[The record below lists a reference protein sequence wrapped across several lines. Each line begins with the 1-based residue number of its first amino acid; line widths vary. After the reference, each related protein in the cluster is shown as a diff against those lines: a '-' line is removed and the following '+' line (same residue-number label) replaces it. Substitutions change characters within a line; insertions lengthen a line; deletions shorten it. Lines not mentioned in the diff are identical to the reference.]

1 MTNNSKL
8 SLQVYNGYDDMF
20 NKTKEESF
28 TQDKLNNKYGQGWG
42 TFSSSL
48 KYAVSLRS
56 KLYLSTSLYYTNLES
71 LIIPIK
77 R

>member
-48 KYAVSLRS
+48 KYAVL
-56 KLYLSTSLYYTNLES
+56 LLLET
-71 LIIPIK
+71 LFVNCPYII
-77 R
+77 RT